1 MTLFK
6 KGHYFA
12 HAQIWLIFQY
22 SFHHLTRNLPMK
34 KKTHQLLL
42 LLVIIALS
50 TPAISSNAHDWN
62 WPYKRSNIEII
73 NNISTLQFYGPY
85 PGFHHGLDILSD
97 GEEKVY
103 APASGK
109 VGTRYYYKRKTPYT
123 YEVYIDLVD
132 GYRIELHHID
142 LNTIPKEIEALAKVN
157 GHIEKGT
164 YLGTIYDSTKMG
176 IPMHLHT
183 NLVSPDG
190 IYTNPLRRYPKI
202 VDNTPPIINE
212 VFIATPNEKGYLKIK
227 ANELSQYSEKENII
241 AVNAYEVIANS
252 EQRLGIY
259 KLQAYSMKNGS
270 KKLLKTIL
278 FDELPEKRFTKGT
291 DMYLTKPVEID
302 GKLKEP
308 GKMNKTTQREFI
320 YKIPLSKDI
329 SKSPEKYILQ
339 IDAIDFNG
347 NLSSKTIALDL

>member
-1 MTLFK
+1 
-6 KGHYFA
+6 
-12 HAQIWLIFQY
+12 
-22 SFHHLTRNLPMK
+22 MK
-34 KKTHQLLL
+34 RRTHQLLL
-42 LLVIIALS
+42 LLVVLALS
-50 TPAISSNAHDWN
+50 APVLSSNTHNWD
-62 WPYKRSNIEII
+62 WPYKRNNMEIM

-109 VGTRYYYKRKTPYT
+109 VGTRYYYKRKSPYT
-123 YEVYIDLVD
+123 YEVSIDLAD

-142 LNTIPKEIEALAKVN
+142 PRTIPKEIEVLAQEN

-183 NLVSPDG
+183 NLVNPDG

-202 VDNTPPIINE
+202 VDKTAPLIND
-212 VFIATPNEKGYLKIK
+212 VFIATPNEKGYLKIDAK
-227 ANELSQYSEKENII
+227 ELSQYANKENII
-241 AVNAYEVIANS
+241 AINAYEMITNS

-259 KLQAYSMKNGS
+259 KLQAFSLNNGS

-278 FDELPEKRFTKGT
+278 FEELPEKRFTKGT
-291 DMYLTKPVEID
+291 DMYLTKPIEIN
-302 GKLKEP
+302 GKLIEP
-308 GKMNKTTQREFI
+308 GKMKKETNLREFF
-320 YKIPLSKDI
+320 YKIPLPKDI
-329 SKSPEKYILQ
+329 SKSHNNYKLQ
-339 IDAIDFNG
+339 IEAIDFNG
-347 NLSSKTIALDL
+347 NRSSKTIALDS